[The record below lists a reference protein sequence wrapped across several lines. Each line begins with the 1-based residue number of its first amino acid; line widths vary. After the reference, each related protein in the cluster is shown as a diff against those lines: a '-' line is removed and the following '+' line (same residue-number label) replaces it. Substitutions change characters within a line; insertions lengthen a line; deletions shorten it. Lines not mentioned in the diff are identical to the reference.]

1 MKKVKISFDAHIWNI
16 QVIKKPSELLKAV
29 FRYIHPAELK
39 TELNEM
45 MKYSF
50 NGKIRKNESSSTSL
64 LTFNILRSIIRVS
77 YSLYA
82 NPKKKLRKKTTC
94 ASDSNEYHL
103 FIGNLTSA
111 EYADPFITFRNVF
124 KKEYFEQIEFDLFDI
139 VEHALSK
146 SVDNPSDDISISFI
160 NIHRLLDA
168 CWLIYKRENDYE
180 DA

>member
-1 MKKVKISFDAHIWNI
+1 
-16 QVIKKPSELLKAV
+16 
-29 FRYIHPAELK
+29 
-39 TELNEM
+39 

-50 NGKIRKNESSSTSL
+50 SGKIRLNESSSTSL
-64 LTFNILRSIIRVS
+64 LTFNILRSIIRLS

-82 NPKKKLRKKTTC
+82 DPKKKLRKKTTC
-94 ASDSNEYHL
+94 ASNSNEYHL
-103 FIGNLTSA
+103 FIGNLTSE
-111 EYADPFITFRNVF
+111 EYVHPFVTFRNVF
-124 KKEYFEQIEFDLFDI
+124 KKQSFEQIEFDLFDI

-168 CWLIYKRENDYE
+168 CWLIYKRVNDYE

>member
-29 FRYIHPAELK
+29 FKYIHPAELK
-39 TELNEM
+39 TELNVM

-50 NGKIRKNESSSTSL
+50 HEKIRRNESPSTSL

-77 YSLYA
+77 YRLYC
-82 NPKKKLRKKTTC
+82 NPKKQLRKTTIYS
-94 ASDSNEYHL
+94 SDSNDYHL
-103 FIGNLTSA
+103 FIGNLTSE
-111 EYADPFITFRNVF
+111 EYADPFVTFKNVF
-124 KKEYFEQIEFDLFDI
+124 KKQSFEKIEFDLFDI

-146 SVDNPSDDISISFI
+146 CVDNPSDDISISFI

-168 CWLIYKRENDYE
+168 CWLIYKRANDYE